1 MNLDRYE
8 GEFEDLEII
17 SFSDE
22 QIDEYTKKY
31 FSKVINYQIDYT
43 KIIEYANL
51 AIRAKD
57 IAFWLSCSTRGV
69 KNWNFNE
76 KILFFELKKLTNFS
90 YDMKK
95 THLST
100 ELEIEFF
107 NMINGW
113 IKYYLDFLS
122 QNDTTKSYIVNWQ
135 NQQIK
140 NNLTFN

>member
-31 FSKVINYQIDYT
+31 FSKLINYQIDYT

-57 IAFWLSCSTRGV
+57 IAFWLSCSARGV

-113 IKYYLDFLS
+113 IKYYLDFLAK
-122 QNDTTKSYIVNWQ
+122 NDTTKSYIVNWQ
-135 NQQIK
+135 NEQIK

>member
-57 IAFWLSCSTRGV
+57 IAFWLSCSTSGV